1 MACIRASLLEREG
14 TWDPQFFC
22 GPIAPLLDE
31 ATTQALHRTKAQIIE
46 GWRGTATS
54 QTQQRGGVA
63 PQPIYR
69 MSNVGE
75 LELRLGP
82 EHCVPPAGSD
92 LRCVRP
98 GDILVTKGVPIRAA
112 IASSQVFRHRAD
124 ANCYVIRGL
133 NQTDG
138 FWVALCLN
146 QPAYAEYLT
155 RKSGA
160 ARVPRMR
167 MAVLREAPFPAQPVG
182 VEALSQRVLD
192 CLDRRIESMA
202 ELYRFAVSVHDYIA
216 MLLPELD
223 DNPAEFHR
231 NGSAW
236 HRFFPPSDIDDSLV
250 PAHVAVNGYQRA
262 LSTEAGWIP
271 LPHLISQRREP
282 AERLAAVSGPI
293 RTLQLSDINDSF
305 TLPTG
310 AARNMAT
317 SHRRVFA
324 QPLSENDVL
333 LSTLVTSPCV
343 TFAGTHPAT
352 AVYPTDHWYRLRF
365 RETPGAWALVLDAP
379 PMHAQLKRLAIGT
392 VQQFAQPSTVRRLV
406 LPNIRLETRVKW
418 DSFLRRWQQ
427 RRRELDDEW
436 LGLWRQCY
444 RLLQE
449 THKMYGAWTQPP
461 AALRD
466 VEDDT

>member
-1 MACIRASLLEREG
+1 MVCIRASLLEREG

-22 GPIAPLLDE
+22 SPFAPLLNG
-31 ATTQALHRTKAQIIE
+31 ATTQTLHRTKAQIIE
-46 GWRGTATS
+46 GWRGIAS
-54 QTQQRGGVA
+54 GHTQEHRSVE
-63 PQPIYR
+63 PQPLYR
-69 MSNVGE
+69 MSNVCE
-75 LELRLGP
+75 LELRLEP
-82 EHCVPPAGSD
+82 EHCIPPAGSD

-98 GDILVTKGVPIRAA
+98 GDILVTKGVPIQAA
-112 IASSQVFRHRAD
+112 LASSQVFRHRAD

-133 NQTDG
+133 NQADS

-160 ARVPRMR
+160 AIMPRVR

-182 VEALSQRVLD
+182 VAALSQRVVD

-202 ELYRFAVSVHDYIA
+202 ELFRFVASVHDYITT
-216 MLLPELD
+216 LLPESD
-223 DNPAEFHR
+223 DNLEEFHH
-231 NGSAW
+231 NSSAW

-262 LSTEAGWIP
+262 LRTEAGWVP
-271 LPHLISQRREP
+271 LRHLISQRREP

-293 RTLQLSDINDSF
+293 RTLQLSDVSDSF
-305 TLPTG
+305 IPPTG
-310 AARNMAT
+310 AARHMVT
-317 SHRRVFA
+317 SQRRVFA

-352 AVYPTDHWYRLRF
+352 PVYPTDHWYRLHF

-379 PMHAQLKRLAIGT
+379 TMHAQLKRLAIGT
-392 VQQFAQPSTVRRLV
+392 LQQFAQPSTVRRLV
-406 LPNIRLETRVKW
+406 LPNIPLDTRIKW

-427 RRRELDDEW
+427 RRHALDDEW
-436 LGLWRQCY
+436 LDLWRQCY
-444 RLLQE
+444 RFLQE
-449 THKMYGAWTQPP
+449 THKIYGAWTQPP
-461 AALRD
+461 AALKD
-466 VEDDT
+466 MEDNT

>member
-22 GPIAPLLDE
+22 GPIAPLLNG

-46 GWRGTATS
+46 GWRGTAS
-54 QTQQRGGVA
+54 NHDRERRSVA

-82 EHCVPPAGSD
+82 EHCIPPAGSD

-98 GDILVTKGVPIRAA
+98 GDVVVTKGVPIRAA

-133 NQTDG
+133 NQADG
-138 FWVALCLN
+138 FWIALCLN

-155 RKSGA
+155 RRSGA
-160 ARVPRMR
+160 AIVPRVR
-167 MAVLREAPFPAQPVG
+167 MAVLREAPFPEQPVG

-192 CLDRRIESMA
+192 CLDDRIASMA
-202 ELYRFAVSVHDYIA
+202 ELFRFVASVHDYIET
-216 MLLPELD
+216 LLPESTD
-223 DNPAEFHR
+223 KPTECRH

-250 PAHVAVNGYQRA
+250 PGHVAVNGYQRG
-262 LSTEAGWIP
+262 LRTEAGWVP
-271 LPHLISQRREP
+271 LHHLISQGREP
-282 AERLAAVSGPI
+282 AERLATVHGSR
-293 RTLQLSDINDSF
+293 RTLQLADVSDSF
-305 TLPTG
+305 ILPTG
-310 AARNMAT
+310 ATRNMAA
-317 SHRRVFA
+317 SNRRVFA
-324 QPLSENDVL
+324 HPLSENDVL

-343 TFAGTHPAT
+343 TFAGMHPAT

-379 PMHAQLKRLAIGT
+379 AMHAQLERLAIGT

-406 LPNIRLETRVKW
+406 LPNIPLETRIKW
-418 DSFLRRWQQ
+418 DGFLRRWQQ
-427 RRRELDDEW
+427 RRRDLDDAW
-436 LGLWRQCY
+436 LGLRRQSY

-449 THKMYGAWTQPP
+449 THKMYGVWTQPP
-461 AALRD
+461 AALDD
-466 VEDDT
+466 VEDGT